1 MAEDEAAV
9 AAAVAGRKV
18 SPNNIWQVRRG
29 RLVSISGPSPDG
41 MGAMSSFL
49 IWNCTVVRIMGV
61 GMVMQLLLA
70 IVNRTMVRMGMLHQE
85 QVGQFVSNRNY
96 RRTLAAMATMHHQNN
111 SNNHV
116 LDRQIQPNSFRN
128 HVRCVTISKMIR
140 HFTFVLGTVMMAV
153 VLARTM

>member
-1 MAEDEAAV
+1 VVAEDEAAV

-61 GMVMQLLLA
+61 GMVM
-70 IVNRTMVRMGMLHQE
+70 
-85 QVGQFVSNRNY
+85 
-96 RRTLAAMATMHHQNN
+96 
-111 SNNHV
+111 
-116 LDRQIQPNSFRN
+116 
-128 HVRCVTISKMIR
+128 
-140 HFTFVLGTVMMAV
+140 
-153 VLARTM
+153 